1 MTLLGCT
8 WDHPRGLDPLIAT
21 AAAYREAEIVWE
33 ARSLQAFGEAPIAE
47 LAERYDLI
55 VIDHPHVGIGGV
67 EDTLLPLD
75 KWVDAEMMKSLA
87 EESVGPCHASYHWEG
102 HQWAMAIDAACQ
114 VSAYLPGALSSVPHD
129 WAGVIDIAKSGG
141 VVWPLKTADAFAS
154 FCTILLDLDTVP
166 ASGTEFVPPGN
177 GLRALE
183 LMEEIFRRV
192 PDRCL
197 DANPIDAL
205 EMLSRGEA
213 VYCPLLYGYSNYARP
228 AFRDQIVKFSDA
240 PGKSGSIV
248 GGTGLAVSS
257 KTRDPERAV
266 DYASWVASPEI
277 QSNLYFSC
285 GGQPASARAWDDP
298 AVNES
303 CSGFFWDTRATMDN
317 AWVRPRHPG
326 FVEAHTRIGEGI
338 NSFLRNPKRP
348 EETVAEINRWYAQSL
363 TR

>member
-8 WDHPRGLDPLIAT
+8 WDHQRGLDPLVAT

-33 ARSLQAFGEAPIAE
+33 ARNLQAFGDAPISE

-55 VIDHPHVGIGGV
+55 VIDHPHVGMGGV

-75 KWVDAEMMKSLA
+75 QWIDPEKMKDLA
-87 EESVGPCHASYHWEG
+87 EGSVGPCHASYHWEG
-102 HQWAMAIDAACQ
+102 HQWALAIDAACQ
-114 VSAYLPGALSSVPHD
+114 VSAYLPSALTSLPDD
-129 WAGVIDIAKSGG
+129 WTEVIEFAKSGG
-141 VVWPLKTADAFAS
+141 IVWPLKTADAFAS

-166 ASGTEFVPPGN
+166 ASRTDFVPPGN
-177 GLRALE
+177 GLIALE
-183 LMEEIFRRV
+183 LMEDISRHV
-192 PDRCL
+192 PDWCL
-197 DANPIDAL
+197 DANPIDVL

-240 PGKSGSIV
+240 PGQSGSIL

-266 DYASWVASPEI
+266 AYSSWVASAEI
-277 QSNLYFSC
+277 QSNLYFSS
-285 GGQPASARAWDDP
+285 GGQPASALAWDDP

-303 CSGFFWDTRATMDN
+303 CSDFFRATRSTMDN

-326 FVEAHTRIGEGI
+326 FVEAHIRIGQEI

-348 EETVAEINRWYAQSL
+348 QETVAEINRWYAQSL